1 MERME
6 EVVIVSTQVDLV
18 GRAASLC
25 SNGVRRGRESTRT
38 TAADMT
44 TQLGLLEILLT
55 HGEGLILAV
64 DGETLGL

>member
-1 MERME
+1 MKRME
-6 EVVIVSTQVDLV
+6 EVVMVSIQVDLV

-25 SNGVRRGRESTRT
+25 SNGVRRGRES